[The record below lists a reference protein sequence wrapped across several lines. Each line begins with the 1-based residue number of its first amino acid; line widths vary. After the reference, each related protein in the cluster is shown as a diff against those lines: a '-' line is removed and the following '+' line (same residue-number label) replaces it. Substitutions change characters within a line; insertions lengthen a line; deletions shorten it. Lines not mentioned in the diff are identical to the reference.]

1 MLPMFVNKICSM
13 TLKNVSQMF
22 STSIIKINVLLA
34 LNQHISMI
42 SEDHVTQ
49 KTGVTAAEN

>member
-1 MLPMFVNKICSM
+1 MLPMFVNTICSM

-22 STSIIKINVLLA
+22 STSIIKINVFFSI
-34 LNQHISMI
+34 HISMI

-49 KTGVTAAEN
+49 KSGVMAAEN